1 MNSNYNDI
9 IDIILT
15 FTSDEELSGDIA
27 VSGSIVP
34 YLVTNKESLEYHSDF
49 YILVKNKKINL
60 VRDKIKKLTKEY
72 EFDFISD
79 SKKYS
84 KEDYGFKVKYQGT
97 TVGFFPYS
105 LIDNNLTIKTYA
117 INKDNTKIS
126 LKKKIIPDVKKSSV
140 IRLINFSKQKIRIM
154 SPEFILAD
162 KETKEQQ
169 PGNPT
174 TETMYLLNKISDES
188 VLKVVRESFTNAKVK
203 MITKDTNDNNNILI
217 VILTILVILLL
228 VVAYICFKKNP

>member
-34 YLVTNKESLEYHSDF
+34 YLVTNKESMEYHSDF

-84 KEDYGFKVKYQGT
+84 KEE
-97 TVGFFPYS
+97 S
-105 LIDNNLTIKTYA
+105 A
-117 INKDNTKIS
+117 
-126 LKKKIIPDVKKSSV
+126 
-140 IRLINFSKQKIRIM
+140 
-154 SPEFILAD
+154 
-162 KETKEQQ
+162 
-169 PGNPT
+169 
-174 TETMYLLNKISDES
+174 LL
-188 VLKVVRESFTNAKVK
+188 
-203 MITKDTNDNNNILI
+203 
-217 VILTILVILLL
+217 
-228 VVAYICFKKNP
+228 

>member
-162 KETKEQQ
+162 KETKEKRI
-169 PGNPT
+169 GNPT
-174 TETMYLLNKISDES
+174 DETMYLLSKISDES
-188 VLKVVRESFTNAKVK
+188 VLKVIRESISNMEVK
-203 MITKDTNDNNNILI
+203 IDTKETMNNDY
-217 VILTILVILLL
+217 ILVIILAALFILLL
-228 VVAYICFKKNP
+228 VVAYICFKK

>member
-117 INKDNTKIS
+117 INKDN
-126 LKKKIIPDVKKSSV
+126 KKSSV

-162 KETKEQQ
+162 KETKEKRI
-169 PGNPT
+169 GNPT
-174 TETMYLLNKISDES
+174 DETMYLLSKISDES
-188 VLKVVRESFTNAKVK
+188 VLKVIRESISNMEVK
-203 MITKDTNDNNNILI
+203 IDTKETKNNDY
-217 VILTILVILLL
+217 ILVIILAALFILLL
-228 VVAYICFKKNP
+228 VVAYICFKK

>member
-162 KETKEQQ
+162 KETKEKRI
-169 PGNPT
+169 GNPT
-174 TETMYLLNKISDES
+174 DETMYLLSKISDES
-188 VLKVVRESFTNAKVK
+188 VLKVIRESISNMEVK
-203 MITKDTNDNNNILI
+203 IDTKETKNNDY
-217 VILTILVILLL
+217 ILVIILEALFILLL
-228 VVAYICFKKNP
+228 VVAYICFKK